1 MMAFSR
7 IAPTEP
13 ERSALVL
20 TDAARVSARQPL
32 MAFSA
37 SFFTHI
43 LDIKDLS
50 LSALQPAPEPPDLL
64 ERTLNPKP

>member
-1 MMAFSR
+1 
-7 IAPTEP
+7 
-13 ERSALVL
+13 
-20 TDAARVSARQPL
+20 

-50 LSALQPAPEPPDLL
+50 LSALHLAPEPPDLKSLSALQLAPEPPDLL
-64 ERTLNPKP
+64 ERIIY